1 MYHHSV
7 ASSGA
12 WLWIIPIV
20 VILVGIAV
28 GFALSRI
35 RGKRSKPGD
44 TLSDEEE
51 MAEVY
56 CPDLLTEVQHLR
68 EESQRLR
75 QQVEG
80 QSSL

>member
-1 MYHHSV
+1 MYHHSI

-12 WLWIIPIV
+12 WIWIIPIA

-35 RGKRSKPGD
+35 GRKRNKPGD

-56 CPDLLTEVQHLR
+56 CPGLLAEVQHLR
-68 EESQRLR
+68 EEKQQLR
-75 QQVEG
+75 QQGERP
-80 QSSL
+80 SNL

>member
-1 MYHHSV
+1 MYHHSI

-28 GFALSRI
+28 GFTLSRI
-35 RGKRSKPGD
+35 GGKRNKPGD

-56 CPDLLTEVQHLR
+56 CPGLLAEVQHLR

-75 QQVEG
+75 QQGEG
-80 QSSL
+80 PSNL